1 MSPQLVLTIIGVIN
15 VVMGIGIYVG
25 AENIVLDGAFS
36 EHLIS
41 STSIKVG
48 TYMHEAV
55 AALMIAFGFVALLC
69 REFDDTSARKLL
81 FAIGV
86 AYIVNLASVL
96 LHVFNP
102 EVHPPIPAVII
113 MTILTGL
120 AFYTSRVKELPFN
133 K

>member
-15 VVMGIGIYVG
+15 VVMGVGIYVG
-25 AENIVLDGAFS
+25 AKNIVLDEEFS

-41 STSIKVG
+41 IKVG
-48 TYMHEAV
+48 TYIYETV
-55 AALMIAFGFVALLC
+55 AAFMIAFGFVALVC

-86 AYIVNLASVL
+86 AYIVNLASVF
-96 LHVFNP
+96 LHVLNA
-102 EVHPPIPAVII
+102 EVHPPIPVVII

-120 AFYTSRVKELPFN
+120 AFYGSGVKELPSN

>member
-15 VVMGIGIYVG
+15 VVMGVGIYVG
-25 AENIVLDGAFS
+25 AKNIVLDEEFS

-48 TYMHEAV
+48 TYIYETV
-55 AALMIAFGFVALLC
+55 ATSMIDFGFVALLC

-86 AYIVNLASVL
+86 AYIVNLASVF
-96 LHVFNP
+96 LHVLN
-102 EVHPPIPAVII
+102 A
-113 MTILTGL
+113 
-120 AFYTSRVKELPFN
+120 
-133 K
+133 